1 MELWCNF
8 IPDLKE
14 VLIEKGLENNKKEI
28 EDKIEETLL
37 MYGTP

>member
-14 VLIEKGLENNKKEI
+14 VLREKGLENNKKEI
-28 EDKIEETLL
+28 ADKIEETLL